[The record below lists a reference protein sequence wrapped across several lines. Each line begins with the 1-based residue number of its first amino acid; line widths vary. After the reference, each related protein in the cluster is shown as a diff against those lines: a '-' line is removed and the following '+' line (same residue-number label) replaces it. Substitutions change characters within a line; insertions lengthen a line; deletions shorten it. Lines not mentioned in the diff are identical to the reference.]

1 MLKNTVIAMATAAV
15 ILPSVAFAGDHAQQE
30 STINYTGPIETVT
43 VTDLLSDTGMF
54 TEKKAIVDGVL
65 IKQIDAD
72 TFMFSDG
79 VKEIQVD
86 IDDDIVLPQAI
97 NANTKVRLFGEYE
110 GGNTPEIE
118 VERIQ
123 VL

>member
-1 MLKNTVIAMATAAV
+1 MFKNTLFAIATAAI
-15 ILPSVAFAGDHAQQE
+15 ILPTAAFAGDHANQQ
-30 STINYTGPIETVT
+30 STLNYSGPVETVT
-43 VTDLLSDTGMF
+43 VTELLNDTGMF
-54 TEKKAIVDGVL
+54 TEKNAIVDGLL

-86 IDDDIVLPQAI
+86 IDDDIILPQAI

-110 GGNTPEIE
+110 GGSTPEIE